1 MDLIWNGIV
10 EALRLLFGGDGSIYE
25 IAWRSLWIS
34 GLALVI
40 AVTVGV
46 PLGAAL
52 ALNEFGGRR
61 VVVAATNTGMAAPP
75 VVVGL
80 LVSLFLT
87 RNGPVGDLRWL
98 YTPWAMVIA
107 QVVIALPI
115 VMGLSLA
122 ALQQIDVGMR
132 QQIAALGAGD
142 LEVVR
147 AGRTLAHVDALELF
161 PGDVHVLLGANGAG
175 KSTLLKALN
184 GLEEARGTLAFEGR
198 EVATAAARLALRRRT
213 AAVFQRPYL
222 LAASVRGNVES
233 GLRLR
238 GAARAE
244 ARRRAAAALDL
255 LGIAHLAER
264 KPDRLSGGEAQRVSV
279 ARALAVDPAVLFL
292 DEPLAA
298 LDPPTRRALVAEL
311 LDIFAQRAMAVVWV
325 THDRDEALAGCAK
338 MS

>member
-25 IAWRSLWIS
+25 IAWRALWIS

-61 VVVAATNTGMAAPP
+61 VVVAVTNTGMAAPP

-122 ALQQIDVGMR
+122 ALQQIDVGLR
-132 QQIAALGAGD
+132 QQIAALGAGR
-142 LEVVR
+142 LQ
-147 AGRTLAHVDALELF
+147 GF
-161 PGDVHVLLGANGAG
+161 VLL
-175 KSTLLKALN
+175 L
-184 GLEEARGTLAFEGR
+184 R
-198 EVATAAARLALRRRT
+198 EIKVA
-213 AAVFQRPYL
+213 L
-222 LAASVRGNVES
+222 LAAVMAAFGGVISEVGAVMMVGGNIEGQTQVLTTAIVQETRIGRWSVAIALSIILMILAFGANFAMTVVQQQGRRSTGSRRREGRWSSRAARSRRPPRGWPCGAARRPSSSVPFCWPRACAKTS
-233 GLRLR
+233 RAACGCAAPPAPRR
-238 GAARAE
+238 GAARPRRSTCWASPIWPSASRTGSRA
-244 ARRRAAAALDL
+244 ARRSA
-255 LGIAHLAER
+255 
-264 KPDRLSGGEAQRVSV
+264 
-279 ARALAVDPAVLFL
+279 
-292 DEPLAA
+292 
-298 LDPPTRRALVAEL
+298 
-311 LDIFAQRAMAVVWV
+311 
-325 THDRDEALAGCAK
+325 
-338 MS
+338 